1 MAGVVH
7 QAQIFVTVVVSIAY
21 VHLIDAPFERW
32 RQRRVDAVPARRA
45 VSTTRLASHTSAR
58 IAPQVLRPLRAIN
71 PGLPLGLAEK
81 SAAGEGMGS

>member
-21 VHLIDAPFERW
+21 VHLIDAPFEPW

-45 VSTTRLASHTSAR
+45 VRTTRLASHT
-58 IAPQVLRPLRAIN
+58 
-71 PGLPLGLAEK
+71 
-81 SAAGEGMGS
+81 

>member
-7 QAQIFVTVVVSIAY
+7 QAQIIGTVVVSIAD

-45 VSTTRLASHTSAR
+45 LGTTRLASHTGGCSTGTE
-58 IAPQVLRPLRAIN
+58 N
-71 PGLPLGLAEK
+71 PPTTHA
-81 SAAGEGMGS
+81 SWQP